1 MRNPTGKP
9 DTANKRWPQAIW
21 VAPRE
26 SSRPKY
32 ILGWRAYFFT
42 LVCVQFGWY
51 REKRSSSQRD
61 VLLYF
66 YLTRYVQYY
75 HHQKE
80 KEMKR
85 AYNFNAGPSAM
96 PLEVLEEAQT
106 EFTNYANTGM
116 SIIEMS
122 HRSKEYDALHQET
135 KALLKELME
144 IPDDYEI
151 MFIQGGGS
159 TQFLMTAANF
169 LNKKHAAYVNTGVW
183 AKKAMAE
190 AKYYGEAYEAASSAD
205 KNHSYI
211 PQHFDIKPDTAYVHL
226 TANNTIY
233 GTEYKT
239 FPKFDVPVI
248 CDMSSDI
255 LSRKVNVAD
264 FDLIYAG
271 AQKNLGPAGVVI
283 VIAKKSF
290 LSTANKNLP
299 TMLRYSTFADN
310 DSLYNTPPVFCIY
323 MVNKTLKWIK
333 AQGGVDAV
341 AKNNAAKAKLIYD
354 VIDNSNGFYKGH
366 AEKEYR
372 SLMNITFNLAT
383 PEIEKDF
390 VAKGKAAGFVGIGGH
405 RLVGGCRASAYNAVP
420 MEACLA
426 LAEFMKQYQKDNQ

>member
-1 MRNPTGKP
+1 
-9 DTANKRWPQAIW
+9 
-21 VAPRE
+21 
-26 SSRPKY
+26 
-32 ILGWRAYFFT
+32 
-42 LVCVQFGWY
+42 
-51 REKRSSSQRD
+51 
-61 VLLYF
+61 
-66 YLTRYVQYY
+66 
-75 HHQKE
+75 
-80 KEMKR
+80 MKR

-96 PLEVLEEAQT
+96 PLEVLEETQA

-144 IPDDYEI
+144 IPDDYEV

-169 LNKKHAAYVNTGVW
+169 LNQKHAAYVNTGVW

-211 PQHFDIKPDTAYVHL
+211 PQRFDIKPDTAYVHL

-255 LSRKVNVAD
+255 LSRRVNVAD

-290 LSTANKNLP
+290 LATANKNLP

-383 PEIEKDF
+383 PEMEKDF

-420 MEACLA
+420 IEACQA

>member
-1 MRNPTGKP
+1 
-9 DTANKRWPQAIW
+9 
-21 VAPRE
+21 
-26 SSRPKY
+26 
-32 ILGWRAYFFT
+32 
-42 LVCVQFGWY
+42 
-51 REKRSSSQRD
+51 
-61 VLLYF
+61 
-66 YLTRYVQYY
+66 
-75 HHQKE
+75 
-80 KEMKR
+80 MKR

-96 PLEVLEEAQT
+96 PLEVLLEAQE
-106 EFTNYANTGM
+106 EFLNYQNTGM

-122 HRSKEYDALHQET
+122 HRSSEYAALHAET
-135 KALLKELME
+135 KQLLRELME
-144 IPDDYEI
+144 IPEDYEI

-169 LNKKHAAYVNTGVW
+169 HTKKYAAYVNTGVW

-190 AKYYGEAYEAASSAD
+190 GKFYGEVYEAASSAD

-211 PQHFDIKPDTAYVHL
+211 PQEFTLRPDTSYVHL

-233 GTEYKT
+233 GTEYKD

-255 LSRKVNVAD
+255 LSRKGNVKD

-290 LSTANKNLP
+290 LATAREDLP
-299 TMLRYSTFADN
+299 TMLKYSTFANN
-310 DSLYNTPPVFCIY
+310 DSLYNTPPVFAIY
-323 MVNKTLKWIK
+323 MVNKTLHWIK
-333 AQGGVDAV
+333 KQGGVNAI

-366 AEKEYR
+366 AAPESR
-372 SLMNITFNLAT
+372 SNMNITFNLAT
-383 PEIEKDF
+383 PEMEKDF

-420 MEACLA
+420 LEACKA
-426 LAEFMKQYQKDNQ
+426 LAEFMEEYMKENK